1 MAAQNHPDHL
11 EVDEELRELRREVIE
26 SRGLVIKTNNL
37 TNALAADLKSIAKRQ
52 AGYERKISWN
62 SATAY
67 AVFVIVVL
75 LGLKVL
81 WDYRIEN
88 MKSEAEGSKGEL
100 ESLRKQVKELE
111 RREEARTK
119 IEGRAAQ
126 LYELVKSNKRAE
138 FLEQVEAAT
147 KEGLTR
153 TEVAIFQDYAE
164 KYRNELALERYTA
177 GLDHARVARWQEAAT
192 AFEEALKIKG
202 EATTAPATRLALAQA
217 YRRLSRQRDAV
228 PILQGLSET
237 SPDKDIQAVAT
248 WELAQVEVEI
258 QAWNDA
264 KNTLRLF
271 IKKFPEHA
279 RSNDARQQLAELQL
293 KH

>member
-1 MAAQNHPDHL
+1 MPN
-11 EVDEELRELRREVIE
+11 EVDDELRELRREVIE

-37 TNALAADLKSIAKRQ
+37 TNSLAADLKSIAKRQ

-67 AVFVIVVL
+67 AVFVLVVL

-88 MKSEAEGSKGEL
+88 MKSETAGSKGEL
-100 ESLRKQVKELE
+100 EALRKQVKELE
-111 RREEARTK
+111 RRDEARGK
-119 IEGRAAQ
+119 LDARAQA
-126 LYELVKSNKRAE
+126 LYELVKAGKRAE
-138 FLEQVEAAT
+138 LLEQVESAT

-153 TEVAIFQDYAE
+153 TEVAIFLDFAE
-164 KYRNELALERYTA
+164 KFRNELALERYTA

-217 YRRLSRQRDAV
+217 YRRLARQRDAV
-228 PILQGLSET
+228 PILQALSET
-237 SPDKDIQAVAT
+237 SPDRDIQAAAT

-264 KNTLRLF
+264 KATFRTFL
-271 IKKFPEHA
+271 KKWPDHA
-279 RSNDARQQLAELQL
+279 RANDARQQLAELQL

>member
-1 MAAQNHPDHL
+1 MPN
-11 EVDEELRELRREVIE
+11 EVDDELRELRREVIE

-37 TNALAADLKSIAKRQ
+37 TNSLAADLKSIAKRQ

-67 AVFVIVVL
+67 AVFVLVVL

-88 MKSEAEGSKGEL
+88 MKSETAGSKGEL
-100 ESLRKQVKELE
+100 EALRKQIKELE
-111 RREEARTK
+111 RRDEARGK
-119 IEGRAAQ
+119 LDARAQA
-126 LYELVKSNKRAE
+126 LYELVKTGKRAE
-138 FLEQVEAAT
+138 FLEQIDAAT

-153 TEVAIFQDYAE
+153 TEVAIFLDFAE
-164 KYRNELALERYTA
+164 KFRNELALERYTA

-217 YRRLSRQRDAV
+217 YRRLARQRDAV
-228 PILQGLSET
+228 PILQALSET
-237 SPDKDIQAVAT
+237 SPDRDIQATAT

-264 KNTLRLF
+264 KATLRTFL
-271 IKKFPEHA
+271 KKWPDHS
-279 RSNDARQQLAELQL
+279 RTNDARQQLAELQL

>member
-1 MAAQNHPDHL
+1 MAQ

-52 AGYERKISWN
+52 AGYERRISWN

-67 AVFVIVVL
+67 AVFVVVVL

-81 WDYRIEN
+81 WDYRVEN
-88 MKSEAEGSKGEL
+88 IKSETEGSKGEL
-100 ESLRKQVKELE
+100 EALRKQVKELE
-111 RREEARTK
+111 RREDGRTK
-119 IEGRAAQ
+119 IEARAQQ
-126 LYELVKSNKRAE
+126 LYDLVKANKRAE
-138 FLEQVEAAT
+138 FLEQIEAAT

-153 TEVAIFQDYAE
+153 TEVVIFQDFAE
-164 KYRNELALERYTA
+164 KFRNELTLERYTA

-202 EATTAPATRLALAQA
+202 DASTAPATRLALAQA
-217 YRRLSRQRDAV
+217 YRRLTRQRDAV
-228 PILQGLSET
+228 PILQGLSES
-237 SPDKDIQAVAT
+237 SPDKDIQAAAT

-264 KNTLRLF
+264 KNTLRAF
-271 IKKFPEHA
+271 VKKWPDHA
-279 RSNDARQQLAELQL
+279 RSNDARQQLAELQI

>member
-1 MAAQNHPDHL
+1 MGN
-11 EVDEELRELRREVIE
+11 EVDDELRELRREVIE

-37 TNALAADLKSIAKRQ
+37 TNSLAADLKSIAKRQ

-67 AVFVIVVL
+67 AVFVLVVL

-88 MKSEAEGSKGEL
+88 MKSETAGSKGEL
-100 ESLRKQVKELE
+100 EALRKQVKELE
-111 RREEARTK
+111 RRDEARGK
-119 IEGRAAQ
+119 LEARAQA
-126 LYELVKSNKRAE
+126 LYELVKTGKRAE
-138 FLEQVEAAT
+138 FLEQVEPAT

-153 TEVAIFQDYAE
+153 TEIAIFLDFAE

-217 YRRLSRQRDAV
+217 YRRLARQRDAV
-228 PILQGLSET
+228 PILQALSET
-237 SPDKDIQAVAT
+237 SADRDIQAAAT

-264 KNTLRLF
+264 KATLRTFL
-271 IKKFPEHA
+271 KKWPDHA

>member
-1 MAAQNHPDHL
+1 MPNP

-37 TNALAADLKSIAKRQ
+37 TNALSADLKSIAKRQ
-52 AGYERKISWN
+52 AGYERRISWN

-81 WDYRIEN
+81 WDYRVEN
-88 MKSEAEGSKGEL
+88 MRSENEGSKGEL
-100 ESLRKQVKELE
+100 EALRKQVKELE
-111 RREEARTK
+111 HREEARTK
-119 IEGRAAQ
+119 IDARAQQ
-126 LYELVKSNKRAE
+126 LYELVKTGKRAE
-138 FLEQVEAAT
+138 FLEQVEAAS

-153 TEVAIFQDYAE
+153 TEVQIFQDIAE

-192 AFEEALKIKG
+192 AFEEALKIKS

-217 YRRLSRQRDAV
+217 YRRLSRQRDSI
-228 PILQGLSET
+228 PILQGLSDT
-237 SPDKDIQAVAT
+237 CPDKEIQASAT

-264 KNTLRLF
+264 KNTLRAFL
-271 IKKFPEHA
+271 KKWPDHA
-279 RSNDARQQLAELQL
+279 RANDARQQLAELQI

>member
-1 MAAQNHPDHL
+1 MPN
-11 EVDEELRELRREVIE
+11 EVDDELRELRREVIE

-37 TNALAADLKSIAKRQ
+37 TNSLAADLKSIAKRQ

-67 AVFVIVVL
+67 AVFVLVVL

-88 MKSEAEGSKGEL
+88 MKSETAGSKGEL
-100 ESLRKQVKELE
+100 EALRKQIKELE
-111 RREEARTK
+111 RRDEARGK
-119 IEGRAAQ
+119 LDARAQA
-126 LYELVKSNKRAE
+126 LYELVKTGKRAE
-138 FLEQVEAAT
+138 FLEQIDAAT

-153 TEVAIFQDYAE
+153 TEVAIFLDFAE
-164 KYRNELALERYTA
+164 KFRNELALERYTA

-217 YRRLSRQRDAV
+217 YRRLARQRDAV
-228 PILQGLSET
+228 PILQALSET
-237 SPDKDIQAVAT
+237 SPDRDIQATAT

-264 KNTLRLF
+264 KATLRTFLM
-271 IKKFPEHA
+271 KWPDHS
-279 RSNDARQQLAELQL
+279 RTNDARQQLAELQL

>member
-1 MAAQNHPDHL
+1 MPQ

-52 AGYERKISWN
+52 VGYERRISWN
-62 SATAY
+62 SAAAY
-67 AVFVIVVL
+67 LVFVVVVL

-81 WDYRIEN
+81 WDYRVEN
-88 MKSEAEGSKGEL
+88 MRSETEGNKGEL
-100 ESLRKQVKELE
+100 ETLRKQVKELE
-111 RREEARTK
+111 RREESRTK
-119 IEGRAAQ
+119 IEARAQQ
-126 LYELVKSNKRAE
+126 LYELVKANKRAE

-153 TEVAIFQDYAE
+153 TEVMIFQDVAE

-192 AFEEALKIKG
+192 AFEESLKIKG
-202 EATTAPATRLALAQA
+202 EASTAPATKLALAQA

-228 PILQGLSET
+228 PILQGLSES
-237 SPDKDIQAVAT
+237 SPDKDIQAAAT

-264 KNTLRLF
+264 KNTLRAF
-271 IKKFPEHA
+271 VKKWPDHA